1 MPFPILTAGFPQ
13 YSQAACFLPCSRGGQ
28 FPYYVRS
35 TLNKKGAGSC
45 PALGL
50 PPQPTGVRAPE
61 VIAQLPALEWA
72 VIEVIDWECD
82 AYELCRHEREFCQ
95 PEPPLGWKGSS
106 SLSCSMICGR
116 TV

>member
-72 VIEVIDWECD
+72 VIEVIDWEC
-82 AYELCRHEREFCQ
+82 ALMSYAVTKESFASLNHHWA
-95 PEPPLGWKGSS
+95 GKGV
-106 SLSCSMICGR
+106 LHCPAR
-116 TV
+116 